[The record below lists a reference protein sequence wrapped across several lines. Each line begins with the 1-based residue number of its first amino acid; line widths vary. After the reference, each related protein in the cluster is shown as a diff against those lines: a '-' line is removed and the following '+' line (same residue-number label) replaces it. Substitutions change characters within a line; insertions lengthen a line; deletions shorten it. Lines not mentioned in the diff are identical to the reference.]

1 MMTLGEKIQMYED
14 FYKEFQVYSRAKK
27 SLIGKSKENCPQ
39 SCLRTYEMREKI
51 IEDFEKKYLTK

>member
-14 FYKEFQVYSRAKK
+14 FYKEFQIYSRAKK

-39 SCLRTYEMREKI
+39 SCLRDFERREKI